1 MPPKPVK
8 EDKLFGVK
16 NKKGGKMQKM
26 ASQLQ
31 AQQMHDAKLKMSAK
45 EKQKELDKKAEKEKK
60 DSLEVSFY
68 KNRTCRGLPDA
79 GTVLCK
85 VIDHISHGVR
95 CYNRSLP
102 HSHSALI

>member
-31 AQQMHDAKLKMSAK
+31 AQQAHEAKLKMSAR
-45 EKQKELDKKAEKEKK
+45 EKQKEAEKKAEKEKK
-60 DSLEVSFY
+60 ATLEVIYSY
-68 KNRTCRGLPDA
+68 HL
-79 GTVLCK
+79 
-85 VIDHISHGVR
+85 
-95 CYNRSLP
+95 
-102 HSHSALI
+102 